1 MRKGIRYAID
11 FGEVR
16 VGLAKSDIDAIMA
29 VPVVTLK
36 NDQDLITNILS
47 QVNETGCLEIY
58 VGLPKHLSGQIGI
71 TAKKCLNFAKEL
83 KKSLPS
89 VSVRMLDERLTS
101 STASARLQESGVNT
115 RGQKAMIDQ
124 VAAIELL
131 EQALDFEKRNNLI
144 PGIDLDEVK

>member
-11 FGEVR
+11 YGEVR